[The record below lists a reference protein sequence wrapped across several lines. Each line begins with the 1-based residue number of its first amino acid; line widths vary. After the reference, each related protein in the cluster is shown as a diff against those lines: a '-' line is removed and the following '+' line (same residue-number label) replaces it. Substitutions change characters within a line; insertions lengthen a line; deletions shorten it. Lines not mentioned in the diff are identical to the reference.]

1 MEAITPRQ
9 LEILQHALG
18 VDKYGL
24 TPKGYTPYT
33 RNHFCAGVSDE
44 ADCRALIGL
53 GFMAEHARTEWLPYL
68 NCSVTVDGIK
78 AMHQASE
85 KPTKVSRS
93 ARRFEEYRQFSD
105 VFDCTFREWLDIRK
119 TDWYREMRG
128 AA

>member
-1 MEAITPRQ
+1 MK
-9 LEILQHALG
+9 ILQHALG

-44 ADCRALIGL
+44 PDCRALVAMGY
-53 GFMAEHARTEWLPYL
+53 MVQHDTTEWLPYF
-68 NCSVTVDGIK
+68 NCSVTTAGMK
-78 AMHQASE
+78 AMHAASA

-93 ARRFEEYRQFSD
+93 AKRFDEYRTFSD
-105 VFDCTFREWLDIRK
+105 AFPCTFRQFLDIQK
-119 TDWYREMRG
+119 TDWYREMKG